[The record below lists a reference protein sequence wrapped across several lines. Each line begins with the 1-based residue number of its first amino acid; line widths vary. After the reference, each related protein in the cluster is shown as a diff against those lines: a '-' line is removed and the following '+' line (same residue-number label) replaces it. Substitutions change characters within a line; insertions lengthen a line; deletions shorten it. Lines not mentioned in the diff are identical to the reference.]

1 MEVTPSTPLQRTVEA
16 IVFASDE
23 PVSPEAIAGLHAQVY
38 GEPVSPEEVDAA
50 VAALNTQFQHAGRV
64 FRIRSWAQGYRM
76 ATIQEVAPIL
86 HAHFQRTDTRRLSR
100 SLMETL
106 AIVAYRQPV
115 TKPEIDHVRG
125 VNSDYALRKLLDAD
139 FVTIV
144 GRSDAVGRPLVYG
157 TTDAFLERFGI
168 HALDDLPKPREIE
181 ELLDDPA
188 FNSERAALLSAD
200 GLLAGDAEN
209 RTPPADEATPIDP
222 EPADA

>member
-1 MEVTPSTPLQRTVEA
+1 METPSTSSLLRTVEA
-16 IVFASDE
+16 ICFASDE
-23 PVSPEAIAGLHAQVY
+23 PVSAAALAAHHA
-38 GEPVSPEEVDAA
+38 EVFGGTATATEVEAA
-50 VAALNTQFQHAGRV
+50 VVELNRRYRAAGHS
-64 FRIRSWAQGYRM
+64 FRIKSWAEGYRM
-76 ATIQEVAPIL
+76 ATIQEMAPVL
-86 HAHFQRTDTRRLSR
+86 HAFFQRTDTRRLSR

-139 FVTIV
+139 FVTIA

-168 HALDDLPKPREIE
+168 RSIDDLPKPREIE

-188 FNSERAALLSAD
+188 FNTERASLLSAE
-200 GLLAGDAEN
+200 GLLGEGLQPDASGDAARQAN
-209 RTPPADEATPIDP
+209 DSQPATP
-222 EPADA
+222 